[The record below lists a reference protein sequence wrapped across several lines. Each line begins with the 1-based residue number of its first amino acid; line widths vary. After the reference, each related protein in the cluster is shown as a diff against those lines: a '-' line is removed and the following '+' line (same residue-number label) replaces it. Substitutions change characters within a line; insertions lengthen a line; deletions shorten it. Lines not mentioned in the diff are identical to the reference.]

1 MYGVEFM
8 GSDAIINTILYL
20 YITIIFQS
28 ILHVLSD
35 LVLKITNPVR

>member
-20 YITIIFQS
+20 YIIFQS
-28 ILHVLSD
+28 ILHVLSE